1 MTTPPPPSREPT
13 LEQKI
18 QMTDSFG
25 KFLHNLSIAMLVG
38 APVLIALPPRKLDLY
53 TFFLTGSFIASA
65 NHLTKERTGAGLL
78 YQLPGA
84 RLPPSAIEFQ
94 ERMRMREAGQ
104 TQTSTTKR
112 LLDESTPQTGTIQQ
126 ELAKRKIEVKHREP
140 AGLEKVAKEIWMG
153 GEKEGWK
160 ERRLA
165 EEQKKLDE
173 GEGYGSMIMDQIWD
187 VWNWG
192 EKKAEDI
199 KETDEKVVKER
210 ERVKQREDEFP
221 TIGKKG

>member
-1 MTTPPPPSREPT
+1 MPPPREPT

-18 QMTDSFG
+18 HMTDSFG

-53 TFFLTGSFIASA
+53 TFFLAGSFIASG
-65 NHLTKERTGAGLL
+65 NHLVKERTGAGLL

-84 RLPPSAIEFQ
+84 RLPPAAIEYQ
-94 ERMRMREAGQ
+94 ERMRARDPAQ
-104 TQTSTTKR
+104 KR
-112 LLDESTPQTGTIQQ
+112 LLDESKPQTSTIQQ
-126 ELAKRKIEVKHREP
+126 ELERRKIEHRQP
-140 AGLEKVAKEIWMG
+140 AGLEKVAKDIWMG

-160 ERRLA
+160 EKRLA

-173 GEGYGSMIMDQIWD
+173 GEGYGSMIVDQIWE

-192 EKKAEDI
+192 EKKAEEI
-199 KETDEKVVKER
+199 KETDEKVIKSR
-210 ERVKQREDEFP
+210 EQAKRREEEFP
-221 TIGKKG
+221 TIGKKN